1 MTFLAAEVR
10 PLVGSLGRV
19 LTDHGA
25 MVNCFL
31 IVVSIVFCYEFDLEA
46 KLTTKNRQVRFLPRQ
61 LGGVENH
68 LISIDSSSVEGR

>member
-1 MTFLAAEVR
+1 MTFLAVEVR
-10 PLVGSLGRV
+10 TLVGSWGRV

-46 KLTTKNRQVRFLPRQ
+46 KLTTKKQA
-61 LGGVENH
+61 G
-68 LISIDSSSVEGR
+68 SIPAAPIRWRGKPSYFN